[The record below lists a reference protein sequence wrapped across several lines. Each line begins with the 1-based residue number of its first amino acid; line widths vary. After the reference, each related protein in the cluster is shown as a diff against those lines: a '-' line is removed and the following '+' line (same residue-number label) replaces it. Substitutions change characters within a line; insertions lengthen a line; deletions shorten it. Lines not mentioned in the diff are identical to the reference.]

1 MHVEIWSDVVCP
13 WCYIGKR
20 RFEAALELFPHRD
33 EVTVTYRSFELE
45 PRASQS
51 SDGTLNE
58 HLARKIGVSVQQ
70 AARMNARVSSLA
82 AEAGLD
88 YHLDIARRGNT
99 FNAHRLIHL
108 GAAHGIQGSVKERLM
123 RGYFTEGEPVGEAE
137 ALVKLAAAAG
147 LDPNEARAVLES
159 DAYAKDVRDDEHRA
173 AEFGISAVPFFVLDE
188 QYGVSGAQ
196 PTEFLLEALQTAWK
210 ATHPLT
216 LITPKASAETS
227 AASVIDADSVDHG
240 DGACEGDS
248 CDIES

>member
-1 MHVEIWSDVVCP
+1 MQVEIWSDVVCP

-20 RFEAALELFPHRD
+20 RFEAALEQFPHRD
-33 EVTVTYRSFELE
+33 EVTVTYRSFELN
-45 PRASQS
+45 PRAAQS

-88 YHLDIARRGNT
+88 YHLDIARPGNT

-108 GAAHGIQGSVKERLM
+108 GAARGIQGAVKERLM
-123 RGYFTEGEPVGEAE
+123 QGYFTEGEPVGETE
-137 ALVKLAAAAG
+137 TLVKLAAEAG
-147 LDPNEARAVLES
+147 LDPVEARAALES

-196 PTEFLLEALQTAWK
+196 PTEFLLEALQTTWQ
-210 ATHPLT
+210 TSHPLT
-216 LITPKASAETS
+216 LITPKMSAKTS
-227 AASVIDADSVDHG
+227 AASDIVADSADQ
-240 DGACEGDS
+240 GADACADDS
-248 CDIES
+248 CAI